1 MKIESSDSIE
11 QASSSRSLFTVSGMI
26 AKNPGSHHNAL
37 LDLLWK
43 GGQRRFGQTEG
54 TRFTQRLS
62 VSMEAR
68 SKHGFRGRH
77 LVEDGS
83 EPRSSATVS
92 AGARVNRMCWM
103 SSKASIYQFT
113 ASGPACWRNAALL
126 DLAGAHKPMFLAY
139 T

>member
-83 EPRSSATVS
+83 EPRSSARSVLEHGSTECVGCRRRRAFTS
-92 AGARVNRMCWM
+92 SLHLVPRVGETR
-103 SSKASIYQFT
+103 
-113 ASGPACWRNAALL
+113 R
-126 DLAGAHKPMFLAY
+126 FLI
-139 T
+139 